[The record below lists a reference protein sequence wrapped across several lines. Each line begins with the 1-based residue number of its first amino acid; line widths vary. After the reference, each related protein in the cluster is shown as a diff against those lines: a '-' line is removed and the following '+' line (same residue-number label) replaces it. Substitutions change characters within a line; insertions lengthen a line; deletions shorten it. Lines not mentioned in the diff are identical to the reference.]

1 MLGRV
6 LAVALIATA
15 LSACTTTYGEMG
27 IGGGVTAAA
36 VTSDTYRIS
45 ARGNGYTDAT
55 TIQDYSLLKAAET
68 TLAAGRTHFA
78 ILSGADATSRSYG
91 QTAGTFNTNFYGN
104 SAFTTYNPGY
114 TYDIVKPGEDLMI
127 RVFTPRQGQAIPP
140 NAFNAQE
147 VYDNINPRVKRTES

>member
-1 MLGRV
+1 MFTRIVGI
-6 LAVALIATA
+6 ALMAAAIA
-15 LSACTTTYGEMG
+15 ACSTTYGEMG
-27 IGGGVTAAA
+27 FGGGVTAAP

-55 TIQDYSLLKAAET
+55 TIQDYSLLKAAEV
-68 TLAAGRTHFA
+68 TLAAGKSHFL
-78 ILSGADATSRSYG
+78 ILSGNDATRRSVG

-114 TYDIVKPGEDLMI
+114 TYNIVKPGEDLVI
-127 RVFTPRQGQAIPP
+127 RVFSPDRGQSVPP

-147 VYDNINPRVKRTES
+147 VYDSINPRVKRSES